1 MMSRLSDFR
10 ARGTVV
16 FVRENRKVSGIEVK
30 AHPEATIGGSS
41 RFPPDACA
49 PALRSPV

>member
-1 MMSRLSDFR
+1 MMRLMSGFR
-10 ARGTVV
+10 ARDTVV
-16 FVRENRKVSGIEVK
+16 VVRENRKVSGIEVK

-49 PALRSPV
+49 RP